1 MATIRMIVAVG
12 ICWSACRTSAFGQ
25 EPVPVGPSTGI
36 VDADFRTVQTPAVA
50 QPPATA
56 QPPVSRPAPGP
67 AAPALSSPL
76 AAATAPLTAAP
87 VPPAF
92 ARRAGMFGTL
102 AGLTAGSQPVM
113 IGDLGPLAQVQ
124 RVGIDATR
132 LPPPFPPPNPPAAP
146 GARNSTM
153 LYPTLRVLK
162 ISENQS
168 PRPQDRIFYSFNF
181 FEGVN
186 DSINT
191 RLNSPTN
198 NMRVFRHIF
207 GFEKTFNDA
216 NSSIGLRLP
225 LNTLTADARVTDPF
239 AQFGGTN
246 TSLGDLNI
254 FFKQILME
262 NEETGSLLSGGLA
275 VTAPTGPASFAGSPF
290 FTSRFHST
298 TLQPFIGYIISA
310 GRLYFHGF
318 SAIDVPTDSR
328 DVTLLFNDVGVGY
341 FVKRV
346 DPAEGDIVNLIAPTF
361 EVHVNN
367 PLTQRGVNNPL
378 NPAAT
383 WDVVNLTYGLNLGL
397 FQNTLLTF
405 GFVTPVTGPQPFD
418 FEVMALLN
426 IRFGDRARGPQQVP
440 PVVGGF

>member
-1 MATIRMIVAVG
+1 MASIRTIVAALV
-12 ICWSACRTSAFGQ
+12 CWTALQGAVRGQ
-25 EPVPVGPSTGI
+25 EPVPIGLAGGV
-36 VDADFRTVQTPAVA
+36 VDEAVRPAQA
-50 QPPATA
+50 PAATLPPAS
-56 QPPVSRPAPGP
+56 QP
-67 AAPALSSPL
+67 AAAPTSPLTPSPL
-76 AAATAPLTAAP
+76 AAAAPPTTAAA
-87 VPPAF
+87 VPPTF
-92 ARRAGMFGTL
+92 ARRAGTFGTL
-102 AGLTAGSQPVM
+102 AGLSGGSQPVM
-113 IGDLGPLAQVQ
+113 IGDLGPLSQIQ
-124 RVGIDATR
+124 RVGINATR
-132 LPPPFPPPNPPAAP
+132 LPPPFPPPTSPPPPAAN
-146 GARNSTM
+146 RSTM

-181 FEGVN
+181 FDGVN

-207 GFEKTFNDA
+207 GVEKTFNDA
-216 NSSIGLRLP
+216 RDSVGLRLP
-225 LNTLTADARVTDPF
+225 LNTISADSRLFDPLG
-239 AQFGGTN
+239 QFGGTS

-254 FFKQILME
+254 FFKHIVLE
-262 NEETGSLLSGGLA
+262 NQETGSLLSGGLA
-275 VTAPTGPASFAGSPF
+275 VTAPTGPASFAGSDF
-290 FTSRFHST
+290 FTSTFHST
-298 TLQPFIGYIISA
+298 TLQPFIGYILSA

-341 FVKRV
+341 FLKRV
-346 DPAEGDIVNLIAPTF
+346 DPAEGDVVNLIAPTF
-361 EVHVNN
+361 EVHVN
-367 PLTQRGVNNPL
+367 TPL
-378 NPAAT
+378 NHRGSEDPFDLAAT
-383 WDVVNLTYGLNLGL
+383 WDVVNLTYGLNVGL

-418 FEVMALLN
+418 FEVLALLN